1 MSEALLIPNPKNLK
15 SQTLNPKLQAKDIVT
30 AMSEALTAKQW
41 RTPLSFT
48 IRGLAYMMR
57 SKVIKGVDDLDLA
70 KADLTSALL
79 MDPGCSTARCAR
91 AYINLRSRDLA
102 SASLDIQYLDN
113 DPRHRRDDATLELK
127 GIATKVVMMYAVIL
141 RDIGTALHL
150 NPAYAPLST
159 TSPNVAISHLL
170 DEGAL
175 LKAARAAVGIPT
187 TSTGASCVPPPSF
200 PVNSRSCVNLLKI
213 GPVRSKRVSRVPQP
227 IVGGLP
233 RLNDAIQARFSVS
246 RRLIRLH
253 N

>member
-1 MSEALLIPNPKNLK
+1 
-15 SQTLNPKLQAKDIVT
+15 
-30 AMSEALTAKQW
+30 MSEALTAKQW

-79 MDPGCSTARCAR
+79 MDPRCSTARCAR

-127 GIATKVVMMYAVIL
+127 GITTKVVMMYAVIL

-187 TSTGASCVPPPSF
+187 NSTGASCVPPPLLPCKQPLLCQFFKNRPCAQQKSL
-200 PVNSRSCVNLLKI
+200 NSPPTDRRRTS
-213 GPVRSKRVSRVPQP
+213 PPQ
-227 IVGGLP
+227 
-233 RLNDAIQARFSVS
+233 
-246 RRLIRLH
+246 
-253 N
+253 